1 MMLFCDM
8 QPFKVWVLMQ
18 KLGVI
23 TLFSDMCGRSID
35 LCGVEIVSKTHLTHC
50 KWLQK
55 EHLSFPNTTPHTH
68 TS

>member
-1 MMLFCDM
+1 M
-8 QPFKVWVLMQ
+8 QPFKLCVLMQ

-23 TLFSDMCGRSID
+23 TLFSDMYGYRFID
-35 LCGVEIVSKTHLTHC
+35 LCDVEIVSKTHLTHC

-68 TS
+68 